1 MPSGEC
7 WLFALKVKVI
17 VVMGSRRYQSPCNV
31 LLQSYI
37 LSWFGLYIQTWLK
50 TIRYVHRPF
59 RGLFSTGRVYLSTE
73 SLLRVIMYVRKPR
86 HKWFW
91 VTPLPF
97 IYYFPINKKSWTR
110 KNCNNYRSTNIISVS
125 HLKQKIRILNKF
137 FPCFWGSLIFAWH
150 TPKAKCK
157 RFDIFFCN
165 SWPPLQRIKTQAN
178 ASN

>member
-59 RGLFSTGRVYLSTE
+59 RGLFSTGCVYLSTE
-73 SLLRVIMYVRKPR
+73 SLLRVIMYVRKPWQKLFR
-86 HKWFW
+86 
-91 VTPLPF
+91 TSSLPF
-97 IYYFPINKKSWTR
+97 IYYFPFNKKLWTR
-110 KNCNNYRSTNIISVS
+110 KNCNNNRST
-125 HLKQKIRILNKF
+125 REY
-137 FPCFWGSLIFAWH
+137 SLEVYSYYLGIAF
-150 TPKAKCK
+150 
-157 RFDIFFCN
+157 
-165 SWPPLQRIKTQAN
+165 KTQN
-178 ASN
+178 PHFKWFFSLLLRLLEFFLTYS